1 MVGRVDVGTTPS
13 TAPSPRI
20 LLVEDIPADAE
31 LVDRELRRAGVGGTL
46 RRVDTKV
53 DYVRTLHEFAPD
65 LIITDHSLPS
75 FSASDALE
83 MARREGA
90 HIPVIVVTGSLDEE
104 TAADYIKAGAADY
117 VVKHHLERLGPAV
130 QRALALSR
138 ARDEQTRSQEQL
150 RDSEARYRTLVDG
163 VRDVIFALAPDG
175 TVASLN
181 PAFETMTGFHRD
193 EWLSKPFEQLMHPD
207 DLPLAL
213 ELLAGALRGES
224 RTFNQFRIRTRK
236 GDYRVAEFSATPQYR
251 DGQLASIFGIGRD
264 VTERLSLEQQLRQA
278 QKMEAV
284 GRLAG
289 GVAHDFNNI
298 LTAITGYADLL
309 LEDLGSDDPQ
319 REDVAE
325 IRKAADRAAGL
336 TRQLLAFSRQQVM
349 QAQVLDLNALVA
361 DTQSMLGRLLGED
374 VALATKLDPA
384 LGAVRADPGQLEQV
398 LMNLAVNARDAM
410 PNGGKLTIETANAE
424 LDESY
429 TREHFPARPGPYV
442 MLAVSDTGT
451 GMSAEVQSHLF
462 EPFFT
467 TKEKGKGT
475 GLGLATVY
483 GIVKQSG
490 GYVWVYTE
498 PGHGTTFKIYLPRVD
513 AAPAPR
519 VSGVQASPVEDGTET
534 VLLAEDETA
543 VRAVARH
550 TLQRH
555 GYTVLE
561 APSAEAALDLAQR
574 HSGPI
579 HLLLTDVVMPGM
591 SGRALALRL
600 SELRPELRVI
610 YMSGYP
616 EEAITRHGVLE
627 RGFTYVQKPFTPEG
641 LARKVREVLDGAR

>member
-319 REDVAE
+319 RQDVAE